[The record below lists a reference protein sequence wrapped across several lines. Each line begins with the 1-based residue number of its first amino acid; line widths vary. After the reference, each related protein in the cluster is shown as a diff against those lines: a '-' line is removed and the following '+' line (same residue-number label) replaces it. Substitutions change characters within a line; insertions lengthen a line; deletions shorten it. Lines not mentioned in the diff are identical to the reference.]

1 VLLLLQVVFWAVAGL
16 SALPFALAGEY
27 AMGLLGIVTITF
39 ALTMSLVA
47 LGVLWRRRWAR
58 RVAITLEVVC
68 VVGSLILLLLP
79 IGANHGPV
87 SLMVNLALPVAVIV
101 LLRKALL

>member
-1 VLLLLQVVFWAVAGL
+1 
-16 SALPFALAGEY
+16 
-27 AMGLLGIVTITF
+27 
-39 ALTMSLVA
+39 
-47 LGVLWRRRWAR
+47 
-58 RVAITLEVVC
+58 
-68 VVGSLILLLLP
+68 LILLLLP